1 MPDFVRLLLDPIPA
15 DPAWNMAL
23 DEALWQGLCDGES
36 PPTIRIY
43 QWRTPAI
50 SIGRFQRVEDEVDV
64 AACAERGVTLV
75 RRPTGGG
82 AVCHGS
88 DLTYTITAPEQ
99 LGDLPRGLLASY
111 ERMHAGIAE
120 GLRAVG
126 ISAELAA
133 SAERSTDP
141 RRALPCFVRPT
152 RFDIVC
158 GGRKI
163 AGGAQRRGHGAL
175 LHQGTLAL
183 ADPPSW
189 LVRLLKKGSRSPA
202 ESRAA
207 VLPSDTVRQAI
218 IHGLER
224 SLTIRY
230 EPGAPTATE
239 SRLAEYLVRTRYG
252 SDEWMSGMGQL
263 TRTDAALPDSAA
275 DLHVST
281 RLGT

>member
-1 MPDFVRLLLDPIPA
+1 MFLPVRLLIDSSPT

-43 QWRTPAI
+43 QWHASVI

-64 AACAERGVTLV
+64 AACVERDVTLV

-99 LGDLPRGLLASY
+99 WGGLPRGLLASY
-111 ERMHAGIAE
+111 ERIHAGIAE

-141 RRALPCFVRPT
+141 RRAIPCFVRPT
-152 RFDIVC
+152 RFDVVC
-158 GGRKI
+158 GDRKV
-163 AGGAQRRGHGAL
+163 AGGAQRRGRGTL

-183 ADPPSW
+183 VESPSW
-189 LVRLLKKGSRSPA
+189 LVRLLKKGSAPSSS
-202 ESRAA
+202 SRVAA
-207 VLPSDTVRQAI
+207 LPSATVLHAI

-224 SLTIRY
+224 SLAIQC
-230 EPGAPTATE
+230 ELGVPTTTE
-239 SRLAEYLVRTRYG
+239 SRLAEQLVRTRY
-252 SDEWMSGMGQL
+252 
-263 TRTDAALPDSAA
+263 ASAA
-275 DLHVST
+275 WTFGSSAAFST
-281 RLGT
+281 AVYR